1 MPNIIIKKEDI
12 YSFFKKKTMLL
23 LLLIKIMSNVVCLDN
38 KLIRKNI
45 NNKIVCIRNA
55 DPGYDFIFTK
65 KINGLITEFGGPNSH
80 MSIRC
85 NELKVPA
92 AIGVGGHIYE
102 KISKSDF
109 IELDCNI
116 KKISY

>member
-1 MPNIIIKKEDI
+1 
-12 YSFFKKKTMLL
+12 
-23 LLLIKIMSNVVCLDN
+23 
-38 KLIRKNI
+38 
-45 NNKIVCIRNA
+45 
-55 DPGYDFIFTK
+55 
-65 KINGLITEFGGPNSH
+65 

-85 NELKVPA
+85 NELQVP

-116 KKISY
+116 KNFLLENDYRNSAKIEK